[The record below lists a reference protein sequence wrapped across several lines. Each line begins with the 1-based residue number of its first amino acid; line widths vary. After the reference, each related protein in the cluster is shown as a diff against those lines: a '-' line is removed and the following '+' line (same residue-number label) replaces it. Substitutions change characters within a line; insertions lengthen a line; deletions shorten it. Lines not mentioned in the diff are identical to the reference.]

1 MRVGGEHGD
10 EEEARTAHRSSLSVK
25 NGYMEAPQDSMERFM
40 FSCTGV
46 AAGLDL
52 LHPPVP
58 TMQHLSHP
66 QDERAGKLFCFVSF
80 CCWCFFSFFLR
91 SQKFV
96 DGIRKLHERGAGTC
110 RAGAV

>member
-25 NGYMEAPQDSMERFM
+25 NGDMEAPQDSMERFL

-52 LHPPVP
+52 LHPPAP

-66 QDERAGKLFCFVSF
+66 QDERAGKLFCFVLF